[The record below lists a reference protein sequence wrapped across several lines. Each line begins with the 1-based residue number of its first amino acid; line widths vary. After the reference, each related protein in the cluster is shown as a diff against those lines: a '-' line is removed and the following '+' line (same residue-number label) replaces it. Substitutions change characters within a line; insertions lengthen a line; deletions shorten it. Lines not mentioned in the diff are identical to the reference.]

1 MVVIFLGTL
10 WATAALGQGL
20 PFGSVRFGNVP
31 RRNQLMADFWT
42 IQKERKRER
51 ERGCQEISGL
61 NGGLYI
67 TG

>member
-1 MVVIFLGTL
+1 MNLDGRDFFGTL
-10 WATAALGQGL
+10 CATATLGQGL

-42 IQKERKRER
+42 IQRER